1 MSTCPRCALPV
12 RQGMTV
18 TLPDGSE
25 RVLCLTCLR
34 DALSA
39 VLAYLHDLTTD
50 QALDILAG
58 VGDGV
63 ALEQAL
69 QAAGLYKEA
78 AE

>member
-1 MSTCPRCALPV
+1 MTCPRCALPV

-18 TLPDGSE
+18 TLPDGTTC
-25 RVLCLTCLR
+25 VMHLNCLR
-34 DALSA
+34 DSLSA

-50 QALDILAG
+50 QALDALAG